1 MNGNEDMETGKTP
14 LLKVKKLYS
23 GYGNLKVL
31 FDISMDVYPGEVV
44 CLVGRNGAGKT
55 TLFRTLSGFLK
66 PFSGEILFQQK
77 NLVGEYPFKIALSGL
92 KYVHQD
98 KQVFSDLT
106 VKENLELASYATKD
120 YEWDRVFAYLP
131 KLKILL
137 QRKAGLLSG
146 GEKQMLLIAMALLG
160 RPSLVL
166 MDEPTEGLA
175 PHLINDLT
183 QVFKEIRKE
192 TTLCIVEQNLPMVTQ
207 IADKVYSMKEG
218 KIVAETSSPEEIRA
232 LVFEKYL

>member
-1 MNGNEDMETGKTP
+1 METGKIP
-14 LLKVKKLYS
+14 LLRVMNLYS

-31 FDISMDVYPGEVV
+31 FDISMDVYAGEVV

-55 TLFRTLSGFLK
+55 TLFRTLAGFIK
-66 PFSGEILFQQK
+66 PFSGEIQFKQK
-77 NLVGEYPFKIALSGL
+77 NLVGAYPFEIALSGL

-120 YEWDRVFAYLP
+120 YDWDRVFSYLP
-131 KLKILL
+131 KLKVLL

-175 PHLINDLT
+175 PHLIQDLT

-192 TTLCIVEQNLPMVTQ
+192 TTLCIVEQNLPMVIQ
-207 IADKVYSMKEG
+207 IADTVYSMKEG
-218 KIVAETSSPEEIRA
+218 KIVARTSSPDEIRE
-232 LVFEKYL
+232 LVFEKHL